1 MIVYFTLFSAE
12 IQSIFEK
19 YPNDFPL
26 LFHKVYCIIGY
37 YIMIAVLQHKDH
49 MPPLFTRRRYPC

>member
-1 MIVYFTLFSAE
+1 MIVYFTLFPIK

-26 LFHKVYCIIGY
+26 LFHKVYCIISY
-37 YIMIAVLQHKDH
+37 Y
-49 MPPLFTRRRYPC
+49 